1 MGMGSAAWRVPR
13 AARRAPLGPPSLP
26 RAPHYAPLLPQVP
39 YGLGGLCVL
48 MSFSICALTHA
59 AVSLC
64 RPVAL
69 ARAALG
75 TCARWSGQP
84 RERR

>member
-26 RAPHYAPLLPQVP
+26 RAPHHAPQVP

-64 RPVAL
+64 RPMAL